1 MQELA
6 LGAASSRDFLPVMSR
21 WAALLSSYLVFSFEE
36 LAAADGAAIDTPRLK
51 YNAAAVFD
59 RGGALVATYRKQRT
73 TAKERAAGF
82 SEGSGGPVLI
92 DADFAR
98 FSVLVCQDLFYPEL
112 WQVVRVRVR
121 ARTLFLALVRLRAPS
136 FLEKTESRQ
145 RKPNT
150 QPPDKAQMKKDPVC
164 PESRLV
170 VFIINPTPRKPGGN
184 TALSVYA
191 PCRRRTQPEPISWF
205 GRRRLKGGAFCRR
218 MHVSSPCPS
227 FPQRPLACAYR
238 RST

>member
-59 RGGALVATYRKQRT
+59 RGGALVATYRKQRI

-112 WQVVRVRVR
+112 WQVVRVR
-121 ARTLFLALVRLRAPS
+121 ARTLFLALVRLRAPF

-145 RKPNT
+145 RKP
-150 QPPDKAQMKKDPVC
+150 
-164 PESRLV
+164 SRRCHR
-170 VFIINPTPRKPGGN
+170 IRPR
-184 TALSVYA
+184 
-191 PCRRRTQPEPISWF
+191 
-205 GRRRLKGGAFCRR
+205 
-218 MHVSSPCPS
+218 
-227 FPQRPLACAYR
+227 
-238 RST
+238 